1 MKEFLIKNDAAGQR
15 LDRYLSKL
23 MPLAKKTEIQ
33 KWIRIKTIK
42 VNGKKQDSNYRLI
55 ENDIVVI
62 YLSDLLLEK
71 YMQEKIILSD
81 TTDLDI
87 VYEDDNIL
95 IVNKPEGLL
104 VHPNKEEYKNTLS
117 SKVQYYLKHLCTK
130 TFTVSSVNRLDKNT
144 SGLVLFCKNYDSL
157 KYYNELMKEKKI
169 KKKYISIVEG
179 RLLDEKVI
187 EGYLLKNEEK
197 NKVYF
202 SKYELENSKYI
213 KTIVKPIEM
222 KKEFTKVEIEL
233 ITGRT
238 HQIRVSL
245 KSIGFP
251 IIGDIKYGGKKVF
264 GLNHQ
269 LLVANILE
277 FENKK
282 FEIKNE
288 KIEEIWSK
296 LC

>member
-179 RLLDEKVI
+179 RLLNEKVI

-233 ITGRT
+233 VTGRT